1 MNNQTNY
8 LVIGGTGKTGRKV
21 VEGLQKAGQSV
32 RIGSRSA
39 TPSFQWGD
47 PSTWPAALE
56 GIDRMYVV
64 YYPDLAVPGA
74 YEAISGLMEEAKK
87 AGVEKVVLLSGKGE
101 TEAERCEQ
109 VVAKSGMN
117 YTLVRASWFSQN
129 FSEYFFLDPIL
140 AGHVALPMADA
151 QIPFVDTT
159 DIAEVVLEALQD
171 DAHNGKTYEITG
183 PETLSF
189 EEAVK
194 VIGESSGRE
203 IAFQSITLDQYTEGM
218 KAAGVPDDVV
228 WLIGYLFQHVLT
240 KAENQYVSHDIEKVL
255 GRKAT
260 SFNDF
265 AREAAKT
272 GVWNQSLPQTI

>member
-1 MNNQTNY
+1 MNKQTNY

-21 VEGLQKAGQSV
+21 VEGLRKAGQSV

-47 PSTWPAALE
+47 PTTWPAVLE

-129 FSEYFFLDPIL
+129 FSEYFFLEPIL

-159 DIAEVVLEALQD
+159 DIADVVLEALQD

-203 IAFQSITLDQYTEGM
+203 IAFQSITLEQYTEGM

-260 SFNDF
+260 SFTKF
-265 AREAAKT
+265 AQEAAKT

>member
-32 RIGSRSA
+32 RIGSRGA

-47 PSTWPAALE
+47 PSTWSAVLE

-74 YEAISGLMEEAKK
+74 YEAILGLMEEAKK

-109 VVAKSGMN
+109 VVAISGMN

-140 AGHVALPMADA
+140 SGHVALPMSDA

-159 DIAEVVLEALQD
+159 DIADVVVEALQD

-183 PETLSF
+183 PETLNF
-189 EEAVK
+189 EEAIK
-194 VIGESSGRE
+194 IIGESSGRE
-203 IAFQSITLDQYTEGM
+203 IAFQSITLEEYTAGM

-228 WLIGYLFQHVLT
+228 WLISYLFQHVLT
-240 KAENQYVSHDIEKVL
+240 KAENQYVSNDIEKVL
-255 GRKAT
+255 GRKAI
-260 SFNDF
+260 SFKEF
-265 AREAAKT
+265 AYKTGRT
-272 GVWNQSLPQTI
+272 GVWNQSIPQSI

>member
-47 PSTWPAALE
+47 PTTWPAALE

-74 YEAISGLMEEAKK
+74 YEAISGLMEESKK

-159 DIAEVVLEALQD
+159 DIAEVVLAALQD

-203 IAFQSITLDQYTEGM
+203 IAFQSITLDQYTDGM
-218 KAAGVPDDVV
+218 KPAGVPDDVI

>member
-21 VEGLQKAGQSV
+21 VEGLRKAGQSV

-47 PSTWPAALE
+47 PTTWPAVLE

-129 FSEYFFLDPIL
+129 FSEYFFLEPIL

-159 DIAEVVLEALQD
+159 DIADVVLEALQD

-203 IAFQSITLDQYTEGM
+203 IAFQSITLEQYTEGM

-260 SFNDF
+260 SFTKF
-265 AREAAKT
+265 AQEAAKT

>member
-1 MNNQTNY
+1 MNTQTNN

-32 RIGSRSA
+32 RIGSRNA

-47 PSTWPAALE
+47 PTTWLAALE

-109 VVAKSGMN
+109 VVARSGMD

-159 DIAEVVLEALQD
+159 DIADVVLAALQD

-240 KAENQYVSHDIEKVL
+240 KEENQYVSHDIEKVL

-260 SFNDF
+260 NFKDF
-265 AREAAKT
+265 ARQAAKT
-272 GVWNQSLPQTI
+272 GVRNQSLPQTI

>member
-8 LVIGGTGKTGRKV
+8 LVIVGTGKTGRKV

-32 RIGSRSA
+32 RIGSRNA

-47 PSTWPAALE
+47 PTTWLAALE

-109 VVAKSGMN
+109 VVARSGMD

-159 DIAEVVLEALQD
+159 DIADVVLAALQTFTRD
-171 DAHNGKTYEITG
+171 DD
-183 PETLSF
+183 SWQ
-189 EEAVK
+189 EAKNNTRIQNV
-194 VIGESSGRE
+194 
-203 IAFQSITLDQYTEGM
+203 
-218 KAAGVPDDVV
+218 
-228 WLIGYLFQHVLT
+228 
-240 KAENQYVSHDIEKVL
+240 N
-255 GRKAT
+255 T
-260 SFNDF
+260 SF
-265 AREAAKT
+265 
-272 GVWNQSLPQTI
+272 GLPLFNVGETNLPYSGSW